1 MRRVCR
7 ECGRGGLI
15 LSVVFVI
22 YAIKITFVL
31 YANKTF
37 LYIYNIYYIYIYIYI
52 IIYIVRPIVRVSA
65 PSAF

>member
-31 YANKTF
+31 YAEQNF
-37 LYIYNIYYIYIYIYI
+37 FVYIQYIYIYIFIYI